1 VVVEFEVVV
10 YDGVIDVVCFKEM
23 FERARSLF
31 GRGLNV
37 VDWDGGESNGCMA
50 AGGEGGYVAIEAVDY
65 RSPSYHWS

>member
-1 VVVEFEVVV
+1 MLGTGPKFPLNYSGMTIRYEEA
-10 YDGVIDVVCFKEM
+10 I
-23 FERARSLF
+23 ERARSMF

-37 VDWDGGESNGCMA
+37 VDWAGGESTGCLA